1 MCLWSVENGGGMEIG
16 EGFAKGRGSGRD
28 IGYSS
33 WKVGWVAVLRF
44 SLTSMLQL
52 QQSILQQEL
61 LTEQGR

>member
-1 MCLWSVENGGGMEIG
+1 MCVYGVLRVVGG

-52 QQSILQQEL
+52 QQSILQEL